1 MSGVFTWRKVMET
14 SKTINNTKVYIKK
27 DLANTRSYTIVAG
40 NEYPVPPYIVGKN
53 KIFVFVNGTHLIG
66 SIGTIANGVS
76 YCEVGDTGEISSSI
90 QFITDIVP
98 SDDIFI
104 CVLDGIE
111 EALDD
116 PDVIGTVM
124 TLGSNVTNYGVTTPK
139 VTSKVTDTET
149 LLLDTQ
155 IATGIT
161 HDYEEKSPKKLISAF
176 ALRTSNNAYDQKISG
191 IQNSVDNLV
200 LSSVLSEAIADPQF
214 IDIHWKYR
222 GFTIDEGTAVYTN
235 AFDKP
240 GTNQANIRLVTEAI
254 KSPGT
259 YFFDVEIGEIADG
272 SDITLF
278 DNEGKVIKK
287 FELADTYWFEYQ
299 ITNPAIAYFDFV
311 ANNVLE
317 GSTVRIK
324 RASIHHVR
332 DDFDTY
338 MNYIAIKLAS
348 GGSGFVT
355 TEIFNQTISALRTEL
370 QQYTNDVVG
379 GFEGLVEVHTSNTSN
394 PHNVTAAQTGAAT
407 KTDFDIHVNNKE
419 NPHSVT
425 ATQIGAALSED
436 LELHITNLNN
446 PHKVTAAQLNV
457 PTMVQFDSHIND
469 TNNPHNVT
477 AAQLGVPSLE
487 EFTDS
492 IEKINTHLLDT
503 NNPHKVTK
511 AQVGLGNIPNAIS
524 DRTDLDSDTT
534 LATSRS
540 VLLLKTDL
548 ANRISDHIN
557 NKENPHIVTKE
568 QVGLGNIPNAITESM
583 HDFDT
588 QTLVVAK
595 VTNDILK
602 IIQSHEGNLN
612 NPHNVTKEQ
621 LGIGDIP
628 TSTTDSMYESSVDKI
643 PVAKVT
649 NDLYLYI
656 SDHVGSRSNPH
667 NVTVD
672 QVGAA
677 PLEHTHVIADITD
690 ISTITTQLSNL
701 DTKIINAET
710 KINLHTVN
718 LDNPHEVNKEQI
730 ELGNVENYGIATTEE
745 ATEGLVDNKYMTP
758 AKVRSFMETLFSTS
772 GIEFSKLQ
780 TTYISHFTLDNTT
793 NTSARFNIKKG
804 RTYKLKLEGS
814 DSRNI
819 ALRIDKTRLASSG
832 DIVRNSIC
840 YPKTLT
846 VGSDTITAV
855 GCDNISLDHFVLIP
869 STAGMNYASGEI
881 SIDTFGMTIDGV
893 LNSKVLNDSGSPV
906 VDYGFPVIISSG
918 YISTSYFDS
927 VVDLTSLHVEI
938 KDTSVTT
945 DMKFTLY
952 ELIQPA
958 YDMTVG
964 VIDNTPVGTTIRNIK
979 STAPVGYAA
988 LNGSV
993 LSRANNSEL
1002 FKIVQDEN
1010 ILIDQAV
1017 YDQTITDS
1025 GECQYF
1031 GSGDGLTTFTMPTE
1045 IRNTNS
1051 IYYSYM
1057 KLKTST
1063 SGSGGIGQVVV
1074 EQSVANTRTET
1085 ILANTEYTVPEYT
1098 VGKNN
1103 LFVFINGLH
1112 AMGGFNSS
1120 DPDAI
1125 TYSEVGIE
1133 KQISNTIKF
1142 HDDIL
1147 INYDLCFIVLR

>member
-1 MSGVFTWRKVMET
+1 MSGVFTWRKIMET
-14 SKTINNTKVYIKK
+14 STTINNTKVYIKK
-27 DLANTRSYTIVAG
+27 DLANTRKYTIVAG
-40 NEYPVPPYIVGKN
+40 TEYPVPPYIVGKN
-53 KIFVFVNGTHLIG
+53 KLFVFVNGTHLIG
-66 SIGTIANGVS
+66 SIGTISNGVS

-90 QFITDIVP
+90 QFVADIVS
-98 SDDIFI
+98 SDDIFV

-124 TLGSNVTNYGVTTPK
+124 TLGSNVSNYGVVTPK
-139 VTSKVTDTET
+139 VVSKITDTES
-149 LLLDTQ
+149 LLLDSQ

-161 HDYEEKSPKKLISAF
+161 HDFEETSPKKLVSAF

-191 IQNSVDNLV
+191 IQSEVDNLV
-200 LSSVLSEAIADPQF
+200 LSSVLSEAIADPSF
-214 IDIHWKYR
+214 VDILWKYR

-235 AFDKP
+235 VFDKP
-240 GTNQANIRLVTEAI
+240 GTNQANLRLITEAI

-259 YFFDVEIGEIADG
+259 YFFDVEIGELADG

-287 FELADTYWFEYQ
+287 FEHTGTYWFEYQ
-299 ITNPAIAYFDFV
+299 VLNPAIAYFDFV
-311 ANNVLE
+311 ANNVLV

-324 RASIHHVR
+324 RASIHHIR

-379 GFEGLVEVHTSNTSN
+379 GFESLVEAHTSNTSN
-394 PHNVTAAQTGAAT
+394 PHSVTAAQTGAAT
-407 KTDFDIHVNNKE
+407 KTEFDTHVNDKS
-419 NPHSVT
+419 NPHEVT
-425 ATQIGAALSED
+425 VVQIGAASAED
-436 LELHITNLNN
+436 LSLHITNINN

-457 PTMVQFDSHIND
+457 PTMVQFNSHIND

-487 EFTDS
+487 EFTQS
-492 IEKINTHLLDT
+492 IEKINTHLIDYD
-503 NNPHKVTK
+503 NPHKVTK
-511 AQVGLGNIPNAIS
+511 QQIDLGNIPNAIS
-524 DRTDLDSDTT
+524 DRTDLDSDLT

-540 VLLLKTDL
+540 VFLLKTDL
-548 ANRISDHIN
+548 ANRISVHIN
-557 NKENPHIVTKE
+557 NKENPHGVTKE

-588 QTLVVAK
+588 DVLVTAK

-602 IIQSHEGNLN
+602 IIQSHENNLN

-628 TSTTDSMYESSVDKI
+628 TSVTDSMYESSVDKI

-656 SDHVGSRSNPH
+656 TDHVGNRNNPH
-667 NVTVD
+667 GITATQID
-672 QVGAA
+672 AA
-677 PLEHTHVIADITD
+677 PLVHEHKVADITD
-690 ISTITTQLSNL
+690 IDTITSILTEI
-701 DTKIINAET
+701 DTKVKNIET
-710 KINLHTVN
+710 IVNLHTTDR
-718 LDNPHEVNKEQI
+718 DNPHEVNKEQV
-730 ELGNVENYGIATTEE
+730 ELGNVENYGVATTEE
-745 ATEGLVDNKYMTP
+745 ATEGLVDDKYMTP
-758 AKVRSFMETLFSTS
+758 AKVRSFMENLFSTS
-772 GIEFSKLQ
+772 GVEFSKLQ
-780 TTYISHFTLDNTT
+780 TTYISHFTLNNTID
-793 NTSARFNIKKG
+793 TSARFNIKKG

-814 DSRNI
+814 DPRNI

-846 VGSDTITAV
+846 IGSNTVTAV
-855 GCDNISLDHFVLIP
+855 SCDNISLDHFVLIP
-869 STAGMNYASGEI
+869 GTAGMNYASGEI
-881 SIDTFGMTIDGV
+881 SIDTFGMVVDGV
-893 LNSKVLNDSGSPV
+893 LNSKVLNDSGNPV

-927 VVDLTSLHVEI
+927 VVDLTSLHIEI

-1010 ILIDQAV
+1010 ILIDQAT
-1017 YDQTITDS
+1017 YDQSITDS

-1063 SGSGGIGQVVV
+1063 NDGGIGQVVV
-1074 EQSVANTRTET
+1074 EQSVSNTRTEI

-1112 AMGGFNSS
+1112 AMGGFNPS
-1120 DPDAI
+1120 DPNAI

-1142 HDDIL
+1142 HDDIA
-1147 INYDLCFIVLR
+1147 INYDLCFVVLR

>member
-1 MSGVFTWRKVMET
+1 MET
-14 SKTINNTKVYIKK
+14 SKIINDTKVYIKK

-90 QFITDIVP
+90 SFVADVIP

-139 VTSKVTDTET
+139 VTSKITDTET

-161 HDYEEKSPKKLISAF
+161 HDYEERSTKKLVSAF

-191 IQNSVDNLV
+191 IQSSVDNLV
-200 LSSVLSEAIADPQF
+200 LSSVLSEAIADPSF

-240 GTNQANIRLVTEAI
+240 GTNQANIRLITDAI

-287 FELADTYWFEYQ
+287 FELTDTYWFEYQ
-299 ITNPAIAYFDFV
+299 VTNPATAYFDFV

-379 GFEGLVEVHTSNTSN
+379 GFEGLVEVHTSNMSN
-394 PHNVTAAQTGAAT
+394 PHNVTAAQTGAAA
-407 KTDFDIHVNNKE
+407 KTDFDAHVSDKN
-419 NPHSVT
+419 NPHGTT
-425 ATQIGAALSED
+425 AAQIGAALSDD
-436 LELHITNLNN
+436 LTSHITNL
-446 PHKVTAAQLNV
+446 
-457 PTMVQFDSHIND
+457 S
-469 TNNPHNVT
+469 
-477 AAQLGVPSLE
+477 
-487 EFTDS
+487 
-492 IEKINTHLLDT
+492 
-503 NNPHKVTK
+503 NPHKVTK
-511 AQVGLGNIPNAIS
+511 IQVGLGNIPNAIS

-548 ANRISDHIN
+548 TNRISDHVN
-557 NKENPHIVTKE
+557 NKENPHSVTKQ
-568 QVGLGNIPNAITESM
+568 QVGLGNIPNAITDSM
-583 HDFDT
+583 NDFDT
-588 QTLVVAK
+588 ETLVTAK

-656 SDHVGSRSNPH
+656 SDHVGSRNNPH
-667 NVTVD
+667 NVTTD
-672 QVGAA
+672 QINAA
-677 PLEHTHVIADITD
+677 PLEHTHKVADITD
-690 ISTITTQLSNL
+690 IDTITNELSTLN
-701 DTKIINAET
+701 TKIINAET
-710 KINLHTVN
+710 RINLHTVN
-718 LDNPHEVNKEQI
+718 LENPHEVNKEQV
-730 ELGNVENYGIATTEE
+730 ELGNVENYGVATTEE

-758 AKVRSFMETLFSTS
+758 AKVRSFMESLFSTS

-793 NTSARFNIKKG
+793 TTSARFSIKKG

-814 DSRNI
+814 DPRNI

-832 DIVRNSIC
+832 NIVRNSIC
-840 YPKTLT
+840 YPKSLT
-846 VGSDTITAV
+846 IGSDTVTAV

-881 SIDTFGMTIDGV
+881 SIDTFGMVVDGV

-945 DMKFTLY
+945 NMKFTLY

-979 STAPVGYAA
+979 STAPAGYAA
-988 LNGSV
+988 LNGAS

-1002 FKIVQDEN
+1002 FKLVQDEN
-1010 ILIDQAV
+1010 ILIDQTV

-1063 SGSGGIGQVVV
+1063 SGGGIGQVVV
-1074 EQSVANTRTET
+1074 EQSTANTRTE
-1085 ILANTEYTVPEYT
+1085 IISANTEYVVPEYT

-1112 AMGGFNSS
+1112 AMGGFNPS
-1120 DPDAI
+1120 DPDTI

-1147 INYDLCFIVLR
+1147 INYDLCFVVLR

>member
-53 KIFVFVNGTHLIG
+53 KIFVFVNDVHLIG

-338 MNYIAIKLAS
+338 MNYITIKLAS

-379 GFEGLVEVHTSNTSN
+379 GFEGLVEVHTSNMSN

-407 KTDFDIHVNNKE
+407 KTDFDIHVNNKK

-477 AAQLGVPSLE
+477 AAQ
-487 EFTDS
+487 
-492 IEKINTHLLDT
+492 IN
-503 NNPHKVTK
+503 
-511 AQVGLGNIPNAIS
+511 
-524 DRTDLDSDTT
+524 
-534 LATSRS
+534 
-540 VLLLKTDL
+540 
-548 ANRISDHIN
+548 
-557 NKENPHIVTKE
+557 
-568 QVGLGNIPNAITESM
+568 
-583 HDFDT
+583 
-588 QTLVVAK
+588 
-595 VTNDILK
+595 
-602 IIQSHEGNLN
+602 
-612 NPHNVTKEQ
+612 
-621 LGIGDIP
+621 
-628 TSTTDSMYESSVDKI
+628 
-643 PVAKVT
+643 
-649 NDLYLYI
+649 
-656 SDHVGSRSNPH
+656 
-667 NVTVD
+667 
-672 QVGAA
+672 AA

-710 KINLHTVN
+710 RINLHTVN

-793 NTSARFNIKKG
+793 NTSTRFNIKKG

-814 DSRNI
+814 DPRNI
-819 ALRIDKTRLASSG
+819 ALRIDKTRLTSSG

>member
-1 MSGVFTWRKVMET
+1 
-14 SKTINNTKVYIKK
+14 
-27 DLANTRSYTIVAG
+27 
-40 NEYPVPPYIVGKN
+40 
-53 KIFVFVNGTHLIG
+53 
-66 SIGTIANGVS
+66 
-76 YCEVGDTGEISSSI
+76 
-90 QFITDIVP
+90 
-98 SDDIFI
+98 
-104 CVLDGIE
+104 
-111 EALDD
+111 
-116 PDVIGTVM
+116 
-124 TLGSNVTNYGVTTPK
+124 
-139 VTSKVTDTET
+139 
-149 LLLDTQ
+149 
-155 IATGIT
+155 
-161 HDYEEKSPKKLISAF
+161 
-176 ALRTSNNAYDQKISG
+176 
-191 IQNSVDNLV
+191 
-200 LSSVLSEAIADPQF
+200 
-214 IDIHWKYR
+214 
-222 GFTIDEGTAVYTN
+222 
-235 AFDKP
+235 
-240 GTNQANIRLVTEAI
+240 
-254 KSPGT
+254 
-259 YFFDVEIGEIADG
+259 
-272 SDITLF
+272 
-278 DNEGKVIKK
+278 
-287 FELADTYWFEYQ
+287 
-299 ITNPAIAYFDFV
+299 
-311 ANNVLE
+311 
-317 GSTVRIK
+317 
-324 RASIHHVR
+324 
-332 DDFDTY
+332 
-338 MNYIAIKLAS
+338 
-348 GGSGFVT
+348 
-355 TEIFNQTISALRTEL
+355 
-370 QQYTNDVVG
+370 
-379 GFEGLVEVHTSNTSN
+379 
-394 PHNVTAAQTGAAT
+394 
-407 KTDFDIHVNNKE
+407 
-419 NPHSVT
+419 
-425 ATQIGAALSED
+425 
-436 LELHITNLNN
+436 
-446 PHKVTAAQLNV
+446 
-457 PTMVQFDSHIND
+457 
-469 TNNPHNVT
+469 
-477 AAQLGVPSLE
+477 
-487 EFTDS
+487 
-492 IEKINTHLLDT
+492 
-503 NNPHKVTK
+503 
-511 AQVGLGNIPNAIS
+511 
-524 DRTDLDSDTT
+524 
-534 LATSRS
+534 
-540 VLLLKTDL
+540 
-548 ANRISDHIN
+548 
-557 NKENPHIVTKE
+557 
-568 QVGLGNIPNAITESM
+568 
-583 HDFDT
+583 
-588 QTLVVAK
+588 
-595 VTNDILK
+595 
-602 IIQSHEGNLN
+602 
-612 NPHNVTKEQ
+612 
-621 LGIGDIP
+621 
-628 TSTTDSMYESSVDKI
+628 
-643 PVAKVT
+643 
-649 NDLYLYI
+649 
-656 SDHVGSRSNPH
+656 
-667 NVTVD
+667 
-672 QVGAA
+672 
-677 PLEHTHVIADITD
+677 
-690 ISTITTQLSNL
+690 
-701 DTKIINAET
+701 
-710 KINLHTVN
+710 
-718 LDNPHEVNKEQI
+718 
-730 ELGNVENYGIATTEE
+730 
-745 ATEGLVDNKYMTP
+745 MTP

-793 NTSARFNIKKG
+793 NTSTRFNIKKG

-814 DSRNI
+814 DPRNI
-819 ALRIDKTRLASSG
+819 ALRIDKTRLTSSG

>member
-1 MSGVFTWRKVMET
+1 MKITVRLNALLSHVDRLRLLKRSKQFYRCQEFLHGEKIMET
-14 SKTINNTKVYIKK
+14 SKLINDTKVYIKK
-27 DLANTRSYTIVAG
+27 DLANTRSYTIVTG

-66 SIGTIANGVS
+66 SIGTITDGVS

-90 QFITDIVP
+90 QFAVDIIP

-104 CVLDGIE
+104 CVLDGID

-116 PDVIGTVM
+116 PDIIGTVM
-124 TLGSNVTNYGVTTPK
+124 TLGSDVTNYGVTTPK
-139 VTSKVTDTET
+139 VVSKITDTET

-161 HDYEEKSPKKLISAF
+161 HDYEEKSTKKLVSAF
-176 ALRTSNNAYDQKISG
+176 ALRTSNSVYDQKISN

-200 LSSVLSEAIADPQF
+200 LSSVLSEAIADPSF
-214 IDIHWKYR
+214 VDIYWKYS

-240 GTNQANIRLVTEAI
+240 GINQANIRLVTEAI

-259 YFFDVEIGEIADG
+259 YFFDVEIGELADG

-287 FELADTYWFEYQ
+287 FELAGTYWFEYQ
-299 ITNPAIAYFDFV
+299 VTNPAIAYFDFV

-324 RASIHHVR
+324 RASIHHIR

-355 TEIFNQTISALRTEL
+355 TEVFNQTINELRTEL
-370 QQYTNDVVG
+370 QKYTNDVVG
-379 GFEGLVEVHTSNTSN
+379 GFEGLIEVHTSNTSN
-394 PHNVTAAQTGAAT
+394 PHNVTAAQTGAAA
-407 KTDFDIHVNNKE
+407 KTDFDAHVNNTN
-419 NPHSVT
+419 NPHKVT
-425 ATQIGAALSED
+425 ATQIGAALSSD
-436 LELHITNLNN
+436 LTAHTTNLNN
-446 PHKVTAAQLNV
+446 PHKVTKQ
-457 PTMVQFDSHIND
+457 
-469 TNNPHNVT
+469 
-477 AAQLGVPSLE
+477 
-487 EFTDS
+487 
-492 IEKINTHLLDT
+492 
-503 NNPHKVTK
+503 
-511 AQVGLGNIPNAIS
+511 QVGLGNLPNAT
-524 DRTDLDSDTT
+524 TDSMYDSD
-534 LATSRS
+534 
-540 VLLLKTDL
+540 V
-548 ANRISDHIN
+548 
-557 NKENPHIVTKE
+557 E
-568 QVGLGNIPNAITESM
+568 
-583 HDFDT
+583 
-588 QTLVVAK
+588 TLVVAK

-602 IIQSHEGNLN
+602 MIQSHEGDLN

-621 LGIGDIP
+621 LGIGNIP
-628 TSTTDSMYESSVDKI
+628 TETTDSMYDASTDKI

-656 SDHVGSRSNPH
+656 SDHVGSRDNPH
-667 NVTVD
+667 NVTTE
-672 QVGAA
+672 QIKAA
-677 PLEHTHVIADITD
+677 PLEHTHKVADITD
-690 ISTITTQLSNL
+690 ISTITNQLAELN
-701 DTKIINAET
+701 TRIINTET
-710 KINLHTVN
+710 KINLHTAN
-718 LDNPHEVNKEQI
+718 FENPHEVNKQQV
-730 ELGNVENYGIATTEE
+730 ELGNVENYSVASVEE
-745 ATEGLVDNKYMTP
+745 ATEGLVDDKYMTP
-758 AKVRSFMETLFSTS
+758 AKVRSFVESLFSTS
-772 GIEFSKLQ
+772 GVEFSKLQ
-780 TTYISHFTLDNTT
+780 TTYISHFTLDNETT
-793 NTSARFNIKKG
+793 TSARFSIKKG
-804 RTYKLKLEGS
+804 RTYKLKIEGS
-814 DSRNI
+814 DPRNI
-819 ALRIDKTRLASSG
+819 ALRIDKTRLSSSG

-846 VGSDTITAV
+846 VGNSTVTAV
-855 GCDNISLDHFVLIP
+855 GCDNISLDHFILIP

-881 SIDTFGMTIDGV
+881 SIDTFGMVVDGV
-893 LNSKVLNDSGSPV
+893 LNSRVLDDSGSPV

-927 VVDLTSLHVEI
+927 VLDLTSLHVEI
-938 KDTSVTT
+938 KDTSVAT

-958 YDMTVG
+958 YDMTVS
-964 VIDNTPVGTTIRNIK
+964 VIDNTPVGSIIRNIK

-988 LNGSV
+988 LDGAT

-1002 FKIVQDEN
+1002 FKIIQDED
-1010 ILIDQAV
+1010 ILIEQTEYDQA
-1017 YDQTITDS
+1017 IADS

-1045 IRNTNS
+1045 IKNTNS

-1057 KLKTST
+1057 KLKTTNAGDS
-1063 SGSGGIGQVVV
+1063 IGQVVI
-1074 EQSVANTRTET
+1074 EQSLANTRTEV
-1085 ILANTEYTVPEYT
+1085 ISANTEYVVPEYT

-1112 AMGGFNSS
+1112 AMGGFN
-1120 DPDAI
+1120 PANPNTV